1 MTRITVTRDTC
12 HGRGVTGESVTQLT
26 GLTPG
31 CALTPDPGELLIRDH
46 CSVTGELHA
55 SAGLVADITNVL
67 NTISAVGSSSG
78 TICLV
83 VDASKCHYYF
93 IEEDK

>member
-67 NTISAVGSSSG
+67 NTISAAA
-78 TICLV
+78 ICLV
-83 VDASKCHYYF
+83 VNASKCHYYF

>member
-46 CSVTGELHA
+46 TA
-55 SAGLVADITNVL
+55 
-67 NTISAVGSSSG
+67 
-78 TICLV
+78 
-83 VDASKCHYYF
+83 
-93 IEEDK
+93 